1 MSPMPHVTDGVRIDD
16 VCQMFF
22 QLKETEAV
30 SLKRQGVV
38 GILIATARDA
48 MAIKPG
54 LQVSQYASVIIG
66 LKDPLAMLVDEV
78 KDLLHRSDEDIVA
91 HLKSCKFNS
100 QTLEVHLT

>member
-1 MSPMPHVTDGVRIDD
+1 MPHVTDGVRIDD
-16 VCQMFF
+16 VCRMFF

-30 SLKRQGVV
+30 SLKRQGKDRL
-38 GILIATARDA
+38 ILIATARDA

-54 LQVSQYASVIIG
+54 LQVSQYAGCIIG
-66 LKDPLAMLVDEV
+66 LKDPLAMLVDKV